1 MITAI
6 GTAKS
11 TPIIPIINAHI
22 IILMNITT
30 GFAPKVFCMRSGI
43 NTLFS
48 SHWITIIIARTISA
62 PGKPKCTKATIT
74 AIDHHKSGPKYGTI
88 SVNAPINAND
98 NI

>member
-1 MITAI
+1 MI
-6 GTAKS
+6 KD
-11 TPIIPIINAHI
+11 HI
-22 IILMNITT
+22 IILINITT
-30 GFAPKVFCMRSGI
+30 GFAPKVLFMRRGM